1 MPRYVNKQPFD
12 VYLPGPSGEKV
23 RIKRNQTI
31 TLPDYFD
38 KYVSRGYLRRLDNSS
53 AVRDKP
59 KIDVKKVK
67 QVKQVRVRNRQ
78 IVGRTATINVQPE
91 FASLI
96 DVNQHP
102 ISNGI
107 GVGIMSFNRRRSLE
121 RLIGSLRKYT
131 DLGHTTVFISDDGS
145 DSELKQYLAY
155 VESIG
160 DITVLQNNDNIG
172 VAGNSNRLL
181 RCLSRFK
188 HKLLLNDDVEIL
200 SEGWERFYFDSMQD
214 AGYHHFCHRQPGVY
228 GATLGDRTVIKDVP
242 LLKTME
248 KPHGAIMAFDQ
259 AAFEKV
265 GYFDEGFGPYG
276 YEHVDWSTRVS
287 RSGLQPVGFFD
298 VEGSDKYF
306 RVHSDVSAVLDRPA
320 CLRRAREHQPS
331 NDRIHVSATP
341 ASIVPAIT
349 CIIPFRD
356 IGRSQAISL
365 VIDNIRAQ
373 RFPCVQIIAV
383 EEDDTS
389 KLTLDWPIDHLF
401 VKSGTAFNKSA
412 AFNAAVAASLYENLV
427 LHDAD
432 MLVQGDYFK
441 KVARALST
449 NESCI
454 LASHVYYLDESYSQ
468 QVISKRKL
476 DARVQCQRRIDYFE
490 GGSLAC
496 TKQAYWKIGG
506 FNEEFVGYGCE
517 DTDFYARLSGGSKWL
532 EDRHIGLIHLAHPR
546 TDGWVGFHEKN
557 KQTEQNLLK
566 LTVAQRIDLQR
577 ASLKSSKY
585 SHLL

>member
-31 TLPDYFD
+31 TLPDFFD
-38 KYVSRGYLRRLDNSS
+38 KYVPRGYLRRLDVQAAVVEKPNSKLK
-53 AVRDKP
+53 RQ
-59 KIDVKKVK
+59 I
-67 QVKQVRVRNRQ
+67 KQVRLTTKV
-78 IVGRTATINVQPE
+78 VGRPTTVNVQPE
-91 FASLI
+91 FAALI
-96 DVNQHP
+96 DVNKHP

-107 GVGIMSFNRRRSLE
+107 GVGIMSYNRRHSLE
-121 RLIGSLRKYT
+121 RLVNSIRKYT

-145 DSELKQYLAY
+145 DQDLKQYLAY
-155 VESIG
+155 LSTHG
-160 DITVLQNNDNIG
+160 DITVLQNNDNVG

-181 RCLSRFK
+181 RCLERFK
-188 HKLLLNDDVEIL
+188 HKIILNDDVEIL
-200 SEGWERFYFDSMQD
+200 SKGWESFYFDAMD
-214 AGYHHFCHRQPGVY
+214 KTDYHHFCQRQPGVY
-228 GATLGDRTVIKDVP
+228 GAELGEKTKVGNTV
-242 LLKTME
+242 LFKTIE
-248 KPHGAIMAFDQ
+248 KPHGAVMAFDH

-265 GYFDEGFGPYG
+265 GYFDEGFGQYG

-287 RSGLQPVGFFD
+287 RSGLQPVGFYD
-298 VEGSDKYF
+298 VEGSHTYF
-306 RVHSDVSAVLDRPA
+306 RVHSDVSAVEDRPA
-320 CLRRAREHQPS
+320 CLKRARQHQPPT
-331 NDRIHVSATP
+331 DRVHVKPTL
-341 ASIVPAIT
+341 ASVVPAIT

-356 IGRSQAISL
+356 IGRSEAISL

-373 RFPCVQIIAV
+373 RYPSVEIIAV

-389 KLTLDWPIDHLF
+389 KLTLNWPINHLF
-401 VKSGTAFNKSA
+401 VKSNTAFNKSA
-412 AFNAAVAASLYENLV
+412 AFNAAVAESCNENIV

-441 KVARALST
+441 MVANVLST
-449 NESCI
+449 HESCI
-454 LASHVYYLDESYSQ
+454 LASHVYYLDDNYSA
-468 QVISKRKL
+468 QVIAKRAV

-496 TKQAYWKIGG
+496 TKSAYWKIGG
-506 FNEEFVGYGCE
+506 FNEEYVGYGCE

-532 EDRHIGLIHLAHPR
+532 EDRQIGLIHLAHPR
-546 TDGWVGFHEKN
+546 TDGWTGFHDNNKAIEKN
-557 KQTEQNLLK
+557 LLQ
-566 LTVAQRIDLQR
+566 LTVAQRIERQR